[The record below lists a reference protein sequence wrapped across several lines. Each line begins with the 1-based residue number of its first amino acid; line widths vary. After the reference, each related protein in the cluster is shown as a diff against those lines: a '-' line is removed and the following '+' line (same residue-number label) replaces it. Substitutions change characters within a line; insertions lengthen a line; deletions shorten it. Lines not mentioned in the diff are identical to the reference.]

1 MINNVNK
8 QKQLERKKLQDDIDK
23 FLKKGGEIK
32 KIEAG
37 VSSLDGHVNR
47 DRVTRQHRKKKNA
60 DPVST

>member
-8 QKQLERKKLQDDIDK
+8 QKQLERKKLQDDIDR

-32 KIEAG
+32 KIDPG
-37 VSSLDGHVNR
+37 VSSLDGHINSN
-47 DRVTRQHRKKKNA
+47 RVTRQHRKKQQ